1 MPEKLTGTRVLRRSH
16 KLEKCACPRH
26 VMLEMLMMHVH
37 SLYPIKAPL
46 PVAMASPAKRLR
58 VHLAL
63 AVAHRDNWQL
73 KVRVV

>member
-1 MPEKLTGTRVLRRSH
+1 MI
-16 KLEKCACPRH
+16 
-26 VMLEMLMMHVH
+26 EMLMTHVH
-37 SLYPIKAPL
+37 GLYPINAPL